1 MIQNIRKPL
10 EYKITI
16 AKGEMMD
23 RIEAMSIFVAV
34 AETGSFSSASRKLD
48 LSLATVSR
56 KIADLEGH
64 LKTQLLTRS
73 TRKLAVT
80 EAGQNFLVASR
91 QILEQIEEA
100 ERAAAG
106 EFSAPKGDLTITA
119 PVCFGRLHVGP
130 VIHDFLATF
139 PDIDIRLILSDQNLH
154 LIDDHVDLAIR
165 IGALPDS
172 AMMATRLG
180 GVRHMVC
187 GSPAYFAGRGEP
199 KSPSDLARYA
209 CITFNALDSAKSWTF
224 YNEGKLMEQPVR
236 SRLVVDGAWAAI
248 DAAAANLGVA
258 RVLSYQADAAMQ
270 SGAVKEILAD
280 FAPDPLPVNLVYA
293 GQGMIPFKTR
303 CFIEYAAPRIRKSL
317 AATK

>member
-1 MIQNIRKPL
+1 
-10 EYKITI
+10 
-16 AKGEMMD
+16 MD

-34 AETGSFSSASRKLD
+34 VETGSFSGASRKLD

-56 KIADLEGH
+56 KVADLEDH
-64 LKTQLLTRS
+64 LKTRLLTRS
-73 TRKLAVT
+73 TRKIAVT

-106 EFSAPKGDLTITA
+106 EFSAPRGDLTLTA

-139 PDIDIRLILSDQNLH
+139 PEINIKLVLSDRNLH

-165 IGALPDS
+165 VGALPDS

-180 GVRHMVC
+180 SVRHILC

-199 KSPSDLARYA
+199 NTPADLEGHA
-209 CITFNALDSAKSWTF
+209 CITFDALDSAKSWTF
-224 YNEGKLMEQPVR
+224 HNDGKVLEQPVQ
-236 SRLVVDGAWAAI
+236 SRYVVDGAWAAI
-248 DAAAANLGVA
+248 DAAAAHLGVV
-258 RVLSYQADAAMQ
+258 RVLSYQADAAIH

-280 FAPDPLPVNLVYA
+280 YAPDPLPVNFVYA
-293 GQGMIPFKTR
+293 GQGLIPFKTR

-317 AATK
+317 AVAK

>member
-1 MIQNIRKPL
+1 
-10 EYKITI
+10 
-16 AKGEMMD
+16 MD
-23 RIEAMSIFVAV
+23 RVEAMGIFVAV
-34 AETGSFSSASRKLD
+34 VETGSFSGASRKLD

-56 KIADLEGH
+56 KVADLEDH
-64 LKTQLLTRS
+64 LKTRLLTRS
-73 TRKLAVT
+73 TRKIAVT

-106 EFSAPKGDLTITA
+106 EFSAPRGDLTLTA

-139 PDIDIRLILSDQNLH
+139 PEINIKLILSDRNLH

-180 GVRHMVC
+180 SVRHILC
-187 GSPAYFAGRGEP
+187 GSLAYFAGRGEP
-199 KSPSDLARYA
+199 NTPGDLEGHA
-209 CITFNALDSAKSWTF
+209 CITFDALDSPKSWTF
-224 YNEGKLMEQPVR
+224 CNEGKLLEQPVR
-236 SRLVVDGAWAAI
+236 SRYVVDGAWAAI

-258 RVLSYQADAAMQ
+258 RVLSYQAEAAIQ

-280 FAPDPLPVNLVYA
+280 YAPDPLPVNFVYA
-293 GQGMIPFKTR
+293 GQGLIPIKTR

-317 AATK
+317 AAAK